1 MPDEESKKSTGL
13 ESNIPRWYKMEK
25 ISTEIETIFF
35 DKSKEEQL
43 SVYEMSIIIN
53 RLNLLFEEH
62 KLVNFVHEYG
72 KQQQEEGN
80 KTIGISGRDSIYR

>member
-1 MPDEESKKSTGL
+1 VPDEESKKSTGL
-13 ESNIPRWYKMEK
+13 ESNIPRWDKMEK

-35 DKSKEEQL
+35 DNSAKEQL
-43 SVYEMSIIIN
+43 SVYEMSVIIN

-72 KQQQEEGN
+72 KQQSEEN
-80 KTIGISGRDSIYR
+80 KTISISGRDSIYR